1 MVDKSIDH
9 GRLLLIC
16 EVQMHYGA
24 KPKSE
29 LYILAYVF

>member
-1 MVDKSIDH
+1 MVNKSIDH
-9 GRLLLIC
+9 GKPLLIC
-16 EVQMHYGA
+16 EVQMHYWA